1 MLHAL
6 RVIFILFCAGVG
18 WYIAGDPVLTVLP
31 HLNDAIRRGTI
42 QPWHGLIVFGLVGT
56 LLVILE
62 WGFTRRFVSVISVVM
77 FGLLVGLVFSALF
90 TNAIELIPAFR
101 EIPPAL
107 KSLVHIVLT
116 FFFCY
121 LSMVAILQSKDDFK
135 FVIPFIELSRE
146 GRRGRPW
153 VIDTSVIIDG
163 RIADLAEAKVL
174 DAPLVVPRFVLDEL
188 QQVADSADRTK
199 RNRGRRGLDILNRL
213 RKNRALDVQINEV
226 RLPEVEGVDAKLMRL
241 ARMIDARLV
250 TNDFNLN
257 KVAQVQGI
265 EVFNM
270 NDLAN
275 ALRAPVLPGE
285 GLVVKIV
292 KVGEESGQG
301 VGYLEDGT
309 MVVVEGC
316 ARRVGEMVPI
326 TVTSVIQRSAG
337 RMVFGRP
344 GQSSAEVP
352 IVRTDAP
359 PPPGGPSATPPASPP
374 RA

>member
-6 RVIFILFCAGVG
+6 RIVFIFFCALIG
-18 WYIAGDPVLTVLP
+18 WYLAGDPIFKIVPDL
-31 HLNDAIRRGTI
+31 DAAIRAGTI
-42 QPWHGLIVFGLVGT
+42 RPWHGLVVFGLVGT

-62 WGFTRRFVSVISVVM
+62 WGFTRRFVSIVSVVM
-77 FGLLVGLVFSALF
+77 FGLLVGLVFAALF
-90 TNAIELIPAFR
+90 TNALEMIPPFR
-101 EIPPAL
+101 AVDPAL
-107 KSLVHIVLT
+107 KNLIHLVLT

-153 VIDTSVIIDG
+153 LIDTSVIIDG
-163 RIADLAEAKVL
+163 RIADLAEAKIL

-188 QQVADSADRTK
+188 QQVADASDRTK
-199 RNRGRRGLDILNRL
+199 RGRGRRGLDILNRL

-226 RLPEVEGVDAKLMRL
+226 RLAEVEGVDAKLMRL

-265 EVFNM
+265 EVINM

-285 GLVVKIV
+285 SLVIKVVKA
-292 KVGEESGQG
+292 GEEPGQG

-309 MVVVEGC
+309 MVVIEAG
-316 ARRVGEMVPI
+316 ARRIGEMVPI

-344 GQSSAEVP
+344 AQSSAEVP
-352 IVRTDAP
+352 VVRPDGPHPPAAP
-359 PPPGGPSATPPASPP
+359 PPP